1 MNKQKRIFEG
11 SSIHGN
17 TLRVY
22 LKGDGDLS
30 SSFVMEHSSN
40 AACGSFAFIA
50 PCILA
55 VTFVLYNV
63 SINNYFGI
71 LYNGRKDRLLL
82 VTNLPKKINF
92 MRCLFF
98 HVARYFWGREGGGGG
113 GDKRGWM
120 WLSRNP
126 EQEFSRINCDR
137 VVWKLFLILSW
148 NLWSMDFIY
157 FFKDN
162 TYMVIDFILSCSK
175 LSHWLH
181 SSNASVNFSV
191 CLPCQSQCSWNWLF
205 LILKVQNG

>member
-82 VTNLPKKINF
+82 VTNLPKKLILCVVFFF
-92 MRCLFF
+92 MLLVIF
-98 HVARYFWGREGGGGG
+98 EGGRGGAAI
-113 GDKRGWM
+113 RGVGCGF
-120 WLSRNP
+120 LGTQSR
-126 EQEFSRINCDR
+126 S
-137 VVWKLFLILSW
+137 FL
-148 NLWSMDFIY
+148 
-157 FFKDN
+157 
-162 TYMVIDFILSCSK
+162 V
-175 LSHWLH
+175 
-181 SSNASVNFSV
+181 
-191 CLPCQSQCSWNWLF
+191 
-205 LILKVQNG
+205 

>member
-30 SSFVMEHSSN
+30 SSFVMERSSN

-63 SINNYFGI
+63 SITNYFGI

-82 VTNLPKKINF
+82 VTNLPKKLILCVVF
-92 MRCLFF
+92 FSCCSLFL
-98 HVARYFWGREGGGGG
+98 REGRGGGGG
-113 GDKRGWM
+113 GVWGGGCGF
-120 WLSRNP
+120 LGTQSR
-126 EQEFSRINCDR
+126 S
-137 VVWKLFLILSW
+137 FL
-148 NLWSMDFIY
+148 
-157 FFKDN
+157 
-162 TYMVIDFILSCSK
+162 V
-175 LSHWLH
+175 
-181 SSNASVNFSV
+181 
-191 CLPCQSQCSWNWLF
+191 
-205 LILKVQNG
+205 

>member
-82 VTNLPKKINF
+82 VTNLPKKLILCVVF
-92 MRCLFF
+92 FSCCSLFL
-98 HVARYFWGREGGGGG
+98 REGRGGGG
-113 GDKRGWM
+113 R
-120 WLSRNP
+120 
-126 EQEFSRINCDR
+126 
-137 VVWKLFLILSW
+137 
-148 NLWSMDFIY
+148 
-157 FFKDN
+157 
-162 TYMVIDFILSCSK
+162 
-175 LSHWLH
+175 
-181 SSNASVNFSV
+181 
-191 CLPCQSQCSWNWLF
+191 
-205 LILKVQNG
+205 

>member
-92 MRCLFF
+92 MPCFFFFSCCSLFL
-98 HVARYFWGREGGGGG
+98 REGGGGVIRG
-113 GDKRGWM
+113 GGCGF
-120 WLSRNP
+120 LGTQSRS
-126 EQEFSRINCDR
+126 FRINCDR
-137 VVWKLFLILSW
+137 VV
-148 NLWSMDFIY
+148 
-157 FFKDN
+157 
-162 TYMVIDFILSCSK
+162 
-175 LSHWLH
+175 
-181 SSNASVNFSV
+181 
-191 CLPCQSQCSWNWLF
+191 
-205 LILKVQNG
+205 

>member
-92 MRCLFF
+92 MRCPFF
-98 HVARYFWGREGGGGG
+98 MLLVIFEGGREGG

-137 VVWKLFLILSW
+137 VV
-148 NLWSMDFIY
+148 
-157 FFKDN
+157 
-162 TYMVIDFILSCSK
+162 
-175 LSHWLH
+175 
-181 SSNASVNFSV
+181 
-191 CLPCQSQCSWNWLF
+191 
-205 LILKVQNG
+205 

>member
-17 TLRVY
+17 ILTVY

-63 SINNYFGI
+63 SITNYFGI

-92 MRCLFF
+92 MRGFFF
-98 HVARYFWGREGGGGG
+98 HVARYF
-113 GDKRGWM
+113 
-120 WLSRNP
+120 
-126 EQEFSRINCDR
+126 
-137 VVWKLFLILSW
+137 
-148 NLWSMDFIY
+148 
-157 FFKDN
+157 
-162 TYMVIDFILSCSK
+162 
-175 LSHWLH
+175 
-181 SSNASVNFSV
+181 
-191 CLPCQSQCSWNWLF
+191 
-205 LILKVQNG
+205 